1 MRLPRIAAALA
12 ALVSAS
18 PALASNTSDI
28 EANGGSV
35 LPSLGLTIDLAG
47 DSALPT
53 ATRSSHAVEIGYIA
67 GRGKHKQKL
76 EGGDQPIVFGGQS
89 FMAPQDLR
97 YTANIRFA
105 DLVYRYRLFFGES
118 NFAVEGLGGLGYASL
133 GLRAVGTTQSAADH
147 LSNAGLVLG
156 VGGLWR
162 FQPMTSVQARITAF
176 GSGSTEGV
184 TSAARVE
191 VSVVHALGG
200 HASVRAG
207 LGSVSV
213 RSARGDDPDSSST
226 NSQIRASA
234 SGLLLGLDFIF

>member
-1 MRLPRIAAALA
+1 
-12 ALVSAS
+12 
-18 PALASNTSDI
+18 
-28 EANGGSV
+28 V

-76 EGGDQPIVFGGQS
+76 EGGDQPIVFGGQTFS
-89 FMAPQDLR
+89 ASQDIR

-118 NFAVEGLGGLGYASL
+118 NFAVEGLGGIGYASL
-133 GLRAVGTTQSAADH
+133 GLSAVGATQSAAEHIGD
-147 LSNAGLVLG
+147 AGLVLG

-162 FQPMTSVQARITAF
+162 FLPTTSVQARITAF
-176 GSGSTEGV
+176 SSGRTEGV
-184 TSAARVE
+184 TSAGRFE
-191 VSVVHALGG
+191 VAVVHALGR
-200 HASVRAG
+200 HTNVRAG

-234 SGLLLGLDFIF
+234 SGLLLGLDMLF